1 MTFHDPGAQALS
13 HLVGLRTYQ
22 QFDRVQGRRE
32 TLDESFDR
40 TFAFFEERAPE
51 LLTSPAL
58 ASEWSKAKELAREVE
73 VLPSLRW
80 LAGARPGGAQ
90 PGEVVNDIVGYNC
103 MTQAF
108 DRPGF
113 LWQTL
118 YVAMAGCGVGATV
131 EKRIKRAGKWVKVL
145 TNLPK
150 VKPVSNNEVKKRLAE
165 ERVLDAYPDYDN
177 GTGRFVVPD
186 STEGWARAVQVATWL
201 AWIGVSVPDFFDY
214 SQIRPKGAP
223 LLRKGGFASG
233 PQPLIDLI
241 EAIFRV
247 CSQAGG
253 RRLRSDEAHYLYTM
267 VGASVVV
274 GGVRRM
280 AAITTSDIRDQRML
294 VYKDWKHPGGGLRV
308 QPEACHVS
316 NNSAAVTSR
325 TTEYELRNELRHTF
339 EAENGE
345 RGLWFEEG
353 LTQGHL
359 RPNACV
365 TGDTLVATQSGMI
378 AIEDL
383 AATDTSCLVALDR
396 RLSHNLYG
404 LGIHAVLK
412 RTDADLVRVVTKEG
426 YSIKCTP
433 DHRILTSAG
442 DRAAS
447 HLAVGDKVFV
457 GSHDPGSVV
466 FVNDEN
472 NKHALIAGFV
482 AADGCYVKAKNMYRA
497 YFYEKKI
504 GACSE
509 IREALETYGSCQF
522 YSQPGN
528 DRMYY
533 DFDVKENLFLA
544 GSTNKEDAVRF
555 ALYRPLNEQAA
566 FLRGLFAGDGSVNKP
581 DAGKGVNV
589 RLSSVSRE
597 MLTQVQTMLVSFGVF
612 SRIFKRRDACV
623 RQLPSNDG
631 TGGTSAFA
639 CQVQWELIISKQSV
653 TAFNKYIGIAHTEK
667 QQRLSDS
674 FVGRKRG
681 AYKETYLATV
691 QAVEILDEKANVYDL
706 TQPDTAHFTAN
717 GIVIHNCGE
726 ITNDWLPADNTAFYD
741 RGFLPDYDD
750 GGAGGMCNLTAAV
763 LRFDDTPA
771 TAETKVIAATL
782 FGTVQAKLTDFG
794 ILPPGWKKL
803 ADRDAQLGV
812 DITGQ
817 TDATHL
823 TSDAALMKRLRET
836 AETANDI
843 FADALGIR
851 RAVRVTTVKPGGNS
865 AALARCSSGAS
876 ARHSRY
882 SIQRMEIAADH
893 PLAQTLR
900 ASAPEIVVAKPGT
913 ASHGWVENDD
923 GHKIFYGSLP
933 EISAKYGALGNGI
946 RIPAE
951 ERVEGSLYLVEN
963 EETAHTILVE
973 FPLETPPGALSRE
986 EDTAQAQLA
995 RYRRL
1000 RAGWVSGPRRQAI
1013 SITVTYRPEEVPS
1026 LTEDIISGWRKEGE
1040 CQWAGLSFLP
1050 YSPDVY
1056 FRAPR
1061 EEITSEKVFRAR
1073 QSVFLGAWQRIDWGL
1088 YRELDSG
1095 AVDGKATGE
1104 CSGKGCELRFS

>member
-22 QFDRVQGRRE
+22 QYDRTKGRRE
-32 TLDESFDR
+32 TLDESFQR
-40 TFAFFEERAPE
+40 MFTTFEERAPE
-51 LLTSPAL
+51 LLAEPL
-58 ASEWSKAKELAREVE
+58 ASHWASAKELVRSLD

-80 LAGARPGGAQ
+80 LAGARPGGPA

-131 EKRIKRAGKWVKVL
+131 EKRIKRHGKWVKVL
-145 TNLPK
+145 TNMPK
-150 VKPVSNNEVKKRLAE
+150 VKPVCSRLGWLERIKA
-165 ERVLDAYPDYDN
+165 RVLSAYPDYDN
-177 GTGRFVVPD
+177 GSGRFVVQD

-201 AWIGVSVPDFFDY
+201 AWVGASVPDFFDY

-247 CSQAGG
+247 CAQAAG
-253 RRLRSDEAHYLYTM
+253 RRLRSTEAHYLYTM

-280 AAITTSDIRDQRML
+280 AAITTSDIRDLDMMA
-294 VYKDWKHPGGGLRV
+294 YKDWKHPGGGLRV
-308 QPEACHVS
+308 LPEAYTVS
-316 NNSAAVTSR
+316 NNSASVTPR

-353 LTQGHL
+353 ITQSHL
-359 RPNACV
+359 RPNA
-365 TGDTLVATQSGMI
+365 
-378 AIEDL
+378 
-383 AATDTSCLVALDR
+383 
-396 RLSHNLYG
+396 
-404 LGIHAVLK
+404 
-412 RTDADLVRVVTKEG
+412 
-426 YSIKCTP
+426 
-433 DHRILTSAG
+433 
-442 DRAAS
+442 
-447 HLAVGDKVFV
+447 
-457 GSHDPGSVV
+457 
-466 FVNDEN
+466 
-472 NKHALIAGFV
+472 
-482 AADGCYVKAKNMYRA
+482 
-497 YFYEKKI
+497 
-504 GACSE
+504 
-509 IREALETYGSCQF
+509 
-522 YSQPGN
+522 
-528 DRMYY
+528 
-533 DFDVKENLFLA
+533 
-544 GSTNKEDAVRF
+544 
-555 ALYRPLNEQAA
+555 
-566 FLRGLFAGDGSVNKP
+566 
-581 DAGKGVNV
+581 
-589 RLSSVSRE
+589 
-597 MLTQVQTMLVSFGVF
+597 
-612 SRIFKRRDACV
+612 
-623 RQLPSNDG
+623 
-631 TGGTSAFA
+631 
-639 CQVQWELIISKQSV
+639 
-653 TAFNKYIGIAHTEK
+653 
-667 QQRLSDS
+667 
-674 FVGRKRG
+674 
-681 AYKETYLATV
+681 
-691 QAVEILDEKANVYDL
+691 
-706 TQPDTAHFTAN
+706 
-717 GIVIHNCGE
+717 CGE
-726 ITNDWLPADNTAFYD
+726 ITNDWLPADNSDFYD
-741 RGFLPDYDD
+741 KGFLPDYDD
-750 GGAGGMCNLTAAV
+750 GGAGGMCNLSAAV

-771 TAETKVIAATL
+771 TAKAKVIAATL
-782 FGTVQAKLTDFG
+782 LGTVQAKLTDFG

-817 TDATHL
+817 TDAMHL
-823 TSDAALMKRLRET
+823 TSATALMTSLRKA
-836 AETANDI
+836 AEGMNDV
-843 FADALGIR
+843 FASALGIN

-893 PLAQTLR
+893 PIARALA
-900 ASAPEIVVAKPGT
+900 ASAPEIIVAKPGT
-913 ASHGWVENDD
+913 ASGAWVEDHE
-923 GHKIFYGSLP
+923 GRSLCYDSP
-933 EISAKYGALGNGI
+933 SEIYAKYGALENGI
-946 RIPAE
+946 RTPVG
-951 ERVEGSLYLVEN
+951 ERTEGTLYLVEN

-1000 RAGWVSGPRRQAI
+1000 RAGWVSGPRRQAV
-1013 SITVTYRPEEVPS
+1013 SITVTYRPEEVPT
-1026 LTEDIISGWRKEGE
+1026 LTEDIVSGWRKEGE

-1061 EEITSEKVFRAR
+1061 EEITSEEKFRQIQR
-1073 QSVFLGAWQRIDWGL
+1073 TFLEAWGRIDWSM
-1088 YRELDSG
+1088 YRDLDSG

>member
-1 MTFHDPGAQALS
+1 MTSSFVDPGAQALS

-51 LLTSPAL
+51 LLTSPEL
-58 ASEWSKAKELAREVE
+58 ASEWIKAKELARGLE

-80 LAGARPGGAQ
+80 LAGARPGGVQ

-165 ERVLDAYPDYDN
+165 ERALDAYPDYDN

-201 AWIGVSVPDFFDY
+201 AWVGVSVPDFFDY

-247 CSQAGG
+247 CAQAGG

-294 VYKDWKHPGGGLRV
+294 VYKDWKHPGGALRV

-316 NNSAAVTSR
+316 NNSAAVTPR

-353 LTQGHL
+353 ITQSHL
-359 RPNACV
+359 RGNA
-365 TGDTLVATQSGMI
+365 
-378 AIEDL
+378 
-383 AATDTSCLVALDR
+383 
-396 RLSHNLYG
+396 
-404 LGIHAVLK
+404 
-412 RTDADLVRVVTKEG
+412 
-426 YSIKCTP
+426 
-433 DHRILTSAG
+433 
-442 DRAAS
+442 
-447 HLAVGDKVFV
+447 
-457 GSHDPGSVV
+457 
-466 FVNDEN
+466 
-472 NKHALIAGFV
+472 
-482 AADGCYVKAKNMYRA
+482 
-497 YFYEKKI
+497 
-504 GACSE
+504 
-509 IREALETYGSCQF
+509 
-522 YSQPGN
+522 
-528 DRMYY
+528 
-533 DFDVKENLFLA
+533 
-544 GSTNKEDAVRF
+544 
-555 ALYRPLNEQAA
+555 
-566 FLRGLFAGDGSVNKP
+566 
-581 DAGKGVNV
+581 
-589 RLSSVSRE
+589 
-597 MLTQVQTMLVSFGVF
+597 
-612 SRIFKRRDACV
+612 
-623 RQLPSNDG
+623 
-631 TGGTSAFA
+631 
-639 CQVQWELIISKQSV
+639 
-653 TAFNKYIGIAHTEK
+653 
-667 QQRLSDS
+667 
-674 FVGRKRG
+674 
-681 AYKETYLATV
+681 
-691 QAVEILDEKANVYDL
+691 
-706 TQPDTAHFTAN
+706 
-717 GIVIHNCGE
+717 CGE
-726 ITNDWLPADNTAFYD
+726 ITNDWLPADNTDFYD

-750 GGAGGMCNLTAAV
+750 GGAGGMCNLSAGV
-763 LRFDDTPA
+763 LRFNDTPA
-771 TAETKVIAATL
+771 TAEAKVIAATL

-823 TSDAALMKRLRET
+823 TSDVALMKRLRET
-836 AETANDI
+836 AEMANDI

-851 RAVRVTTVKPGGNS
+851 RAVRVATVKPGGNS

-933 EISAKYGALGNGI
+933 EISAKYGALENGI
-946 RIPAE
+946 RTPVE

-1061 EEITSEKVFRAR
+1061 EEITSEKVFRER
-1073 QSVFLGAWQRIDWGL
+1073 QRVFLDAWRRIDWDL